1 MVLMLRDRMTPGI
14 ELQPNLSDADR
25 ALVRLGE
32 ALRACG
38 YEFTTPTPA
47 THARVN
53 ARPEN
58 KQAKELRDVFGWS
71 RPFTQDVVASDMLA
85 LMQEAGIL
93 IEENRIVRSALRVSS
108 LEGELFFHSAYPT
121 TEADAVFFGP
131 DTHRFARAI
140 KASLRD
146 RTAPTANAIDIGCG
160 AGPGGILVAKH
171 VPSARVLM
179 TDINESALRLAR
191 VNAALAGTT
200 NAIARRSDILAD
212 LDGTFDLIVSNPPYL
227 NDALQRAY
235 RHGGGDFGADLSLRI
250 LDAALPRLAPAGMLI
265 LYTGTA
271 IVGGR
276 DLFRNAALPR
286 LAAAD
291 LAWTYEEVDPDVF
304 GEELETEVYRAADRI
319 AAVVLNV
326 RKRS

>member
-14 ELQPNLSDADR
+14 ELQSNLSDADR

-38 YEFTTPTPA
+38 YEFTTVTPA

-58 KQAKELRDVFGWS
+58 SEAKDLHDVFGWS
-71 RPFTQDVVASDMLA
+71 RSLSRDVLPANILA

-93 IEENRIVRSALRVSS
+93 IEENGMVRSALRVTS
-108 LEGELFFHSAYPT
+108 LQGELFFHSAFPT

-131 DTHRFARAI
+131 DTYRFARAI
-140 KASLRD
+140 QAGLKQRATPLRD
-146 RTAPTANAIDIGCG
+146 AIDIGCG
-160 AGPGGILVAKH
+160 AGPGAILVAKH
-171 VPSARVLM
+171 APSARVLM
-179 TDINESALRLAR
+179 TDINEFALRLAR

-200 NAIARRSDILAD
+200 SALPRRSDILSDVDA
-212 LDGTFDLIVSNPPYL
+212 TFDLIVSNPPYL
-227 NDALQRAY
+227 NDALGRAY

-250 LDAALPRLAPAGMLI
+250 LDAALPRLAPAGMFI
-265 LYTGTA
+265 LYTGSA
-271 IVGGR
+271 IVDGR
-276 DLFRNAALPR
+276 DLFRDAALPR

-304 GEELETEVYRAADRI
+304 GEELETEAYRAADRI

>member
-32 ALRACG
+32 ALRASG
-38 YEFTTPTPA
+38 YEFTTITPA

-58 KQAKELRDVFGWS
+58 CEAKELRDVFGWS
-71 RPFTQDVVASDMLA
+71 RPFSRDGLPADIFA

-93 IEENRIVRSALRVSS
+93 VEENGMVRSRVRVSW
-108 LEGELFFHSAYPT
+108 LAGELFFHSAFPT

-131 DTHRFARAI
+131 DTYRFARAI
-140 KASLRD
+140 KAALKE
-146 RTAPTANAIDIGCG
+146 RTAPIANAIDIGCG
-160 AGPGGILVAKH
+160 AGPGGILVAKDA
-171 VPSARVLM
+171 PEARVLM
-179 TDINESALRLAR
+179 TDINEAALRLSR

-200 NAIARRSDILAD
+200 NALPRRSDILTD
-212 LDGTFDLIVSNPPYL
+212 VDGSFDLIVSNPPYL
-227 NDALQRAY
+227 NDRLQRAY
-235 RHGGGDFGADLSLRI
+235 RHGGGHFGAALSLKI
-250 LDAALPRLAPAGMLI
+250 LEAALPRLAPDGALV

-271 IVGGR
+271 IVSGR
-276 DLFRNAALPR
+276 DLFRESALPG
-286 LAAAD
+286 LAAGD
-291 LAWTYEEVDPDVF
+291 FAWTYEEADPDVF
-304 GEELETEVYRAADRI
+304 GEELESDAYGTADRI

>member
-1 MVLMLRDRMTPGI
+1 MTPGL

-38 YEFTTPTPA
+38 YEFTTITPA

-58 KQAKELRDVFGWS
+58 SEAKDLRDVFGWS
-71 RPFTQDVVASDMLA
+71 RPFTQDVVPSEMLS
-85 LMQEAGIL
+85 LMRAAGIL
-93 IEENRIVRSALRVSS
+93 VEENGMVRSAVRVSS
-108 LEGELFFHSAYPT
+108 LLGELFFHSAHPT

-131 DTHRFARAI
+131 DSYRFARAI
-140 KASLRD
+140 QAGLKEQ
-146 RTAPTANAIDIGCG
+146 TTPIANAVDIGCG

-171 VPSARVLM
+171 APSARVLM

-191 VNAALAGTT
+191 VNAALAGTS
-200 NAIARRSDILAD
+200 NAIMQRSDILAEI
-212 LDGTFDLIVSNPPYL
+212 DGTFDLIVSNPPYL

-235 RHGGGDFGADLSLRI
+235 RHGGGDFGADLSLKI
-250 LDAALPRLAPAGMLI
+250 LDAALPRLAPAGTLI

-271 IVGGR
+271 IVRGR
-276 DLFRNAALPR
+276 DLFRNAALPG
-286 LAAAD
+286 LAVSD

-304 GEELETEVYRAADRI
+304 GEELGTEAYRTAERI